1 MTVDSIGS
9 PICHL
14 AECPIWNDAEQALY
28 WTDILEKRLW
38 RYDRGR
44 GTIEP
49 AWEGDLMVGGF
60 AFTEANNI
68 IMCTNKGV
76 YRLSRQAGTA
86 TRAELQ
92 LVFEIP
98 MASDE
103 RFNDV
108 TTDPRGRMFAGTL
121 TDRREEGVLY
131 RLERGRAPTPVLRD
145 IGTSNGMTFSL
156 DLRYF
161 YHTDSHVRTITRYDY
176 DVESG
181 VIDSPQL
188 VYEGRKED
196 GVPDGITMDAEGC
209 LWVACWRGSK
219 VLRLDGEGHII
230 GELAVPAMQV
240 SSVAFGGEGMNEL
253 YITSA
258 CQGGADLSRGLDGE
272 GRYLGGEVFRTHADV
287 TGRKEWPADL

>member
-1 MTVDSIGS
+1 MTVDSVGN

-14 AECPIWNDAEQALY
+14 GECPIWNDTEQALY

-38 RYDRGR
+38 RYDRRR
-44 GTIEP
+44 GTTER
-49 AWEGDLMVGGF
+49 AWHGDLMVGGF
-60 AFTEANNI
+60 AFTKENDIVA
-68 IMCTNKGV
+68 CTDKGV
-76 YRLSRQAGTA
+76 YKLCRQPDAGTDA
-86 TRAELQ
+86 GPQ
-92 LVFEIP
+92 LLFEIP

-121 TDRREEGVLY
+121 TDRREDGILY
-131 RLERGRAPTPVLRD
+131 KLERGQNPTPVLRE
-145 IGTSNGMTFSL
+145 IGTSNGMTFSP

-181 VIDSPQL
+181 AIDNPQV
-188 VYEGRKED
+188 VYEGRKEN
-196 GVPDGITMDAEGC
+196 GVPDGITMDTQGC

-219 VLRLDGEGHII
+219 VLHIDGEGRII
-230 GELAVPAMQV
+230 GELAVPAIQV
-240 SSVAFGGEGMNEL
+240 SSVAFGGEAMNEL

-258 CQGGADLSRGLDGE
+258 SQGGVDLAKGLDDQ
-272 GRYLGGEVFRTHADV
+272 GRYLGGAVFRAQLDV
-287 TGRKEWPADL
+287 AGRKEWRADL